1 MIDTFLLFVLL
12 FSLPVSELPSTYS
25 PCSPNVVPHSI
36 TLYLLS
42 KGGCSPLICPLVF
55 SHSSTPPQAVSN
67 LSLYATHTFV
77 FHYSLYYGIIHLVRN
92 SKCVINSWNTT
103 MRQIDLV
110 KEHITGR
117 SKVFIIIFFNI
128 EYLLN
133 LYYLLGTQKT

>member
-1 MIDTFLLFVLL
+1 MIDTLLVLVLL
-12 FSLPVSELPSTYS
+12 SYLFVSELPSTYS
-25 PCSPNVVPHSI
+25 PCSPNIVLHSI

-42 KGGCSPLICPLVF
+42 KGGFSPLLCPLELC
-55 SHSSTPPQAVSN
+55 HSPPPPQAVSN

-77 FHYSLYYGIIHLVRN
+77 FHYSLHYGISHLVRN
-92 SKCVINSWNTT
+92 SKCVINPWNTT

-110 KEHITGR
+110 IEHITGR
-117 SKVFIIIFFNI
+117 SKVFIIIFSNI